1 MDPFHER
8 LARIALDA
16 AGSYGFALA
25 GGYAVQVH
33 GFLKRLSSD
42 VDLFA
47 AAGDE
52 LDFTHAVDV
61 VIAAYQRAG
70 LRVDTEVRNAS
81 FARLSVASGGEGA
94 KVEMGVDWRKNEPI
108 RLAVGPVL
116 HADDA
121 VANKVCAL
129 FGRAEVRDYV
139 DVDAILAS
147 GRYTE
152 EELLNLAADHDPG
165 FDRLWFAEA
174 LAAIDRLPDRL
185 FRPYGLNPENVPVL
199 RERMSGWARR
209 IRDTYVE

>member
-1 MDPFHER
+1 MDPYHER

-16 AGSYGFALA
+16 AGSYGFVLA

-33 GFLKRLSSD
+33 GFLNRMSSD

-47 AAGDE
+47 AAGTDF
-52 LDFTHAVDV
+52 DFTQAVDV
-61 VIAAYQRAG
+61 VIAAYRREG
-70 LRVDTEVRNAS
+70 IEVITDVRTAS
-81 FARLSVASGGEGA
+81 FARLDVTSGGEST
-94 KVEMGVDWRKNEPI
+94 KVELGVDWRKNDPI

-152 EELLNLAADHDPG
+152 DELLDLAADHDPG

-174 LAAIDRLPDRL
+174 LVAIDRLPASL
-185 FRPYGLNPENVPVL
+185 FQSYGLSPENVSVL
-199 RERMSGWARR
+199 KARMSGWAQR
-209 IRDTYVE
+209 IRDTSAE